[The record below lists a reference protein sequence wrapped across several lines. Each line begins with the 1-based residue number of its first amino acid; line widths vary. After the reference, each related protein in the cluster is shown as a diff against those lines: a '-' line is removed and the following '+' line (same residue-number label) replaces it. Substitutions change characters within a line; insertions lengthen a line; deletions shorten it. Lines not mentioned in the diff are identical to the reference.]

1 MGELLSQVRVVTVV
15 LHQHVH
21 HPCDLQMCESK
32 HIEVIGLS
40 ETLVSELAVS
50 RKCLIVVQ
58 KGEIF
63 RIDFGAWNI
72 GCRRTV
78 LVVCSTL
85 CKNILGHLLAVNAD
99 MGHSE
104 ESELVD
110 WAILFMLRK
119 R

>member
-1 MGELLSQVRVVTVV
+1 
-15 LHQHVH
+15 
-21 HPCDLQMCESK
+21 
-32 HIEVIGLS
+32 
-40 ETLVSELAVS
+40 
-50 RKCLIVVQ
+50 
-58 KGEIF
+58 
-63 RIDFGAWNI
+63 
-72 GCRRTV
+72 
-78 LVVCSTL
+78 VCSTL

>member
-1 MGELLSQVRVVTVV
+1 
-15 LHQHVH
+15 
-21 HPCDLQMCESK
+21 MCESK
-32 HIEVIGLS
+32 HIEVVGLS

-50 RKCLIVVQ
+50 RKCFIVVQ
-58 KGEIF
+58 KREIF
-63 RIDFGAWNI
+63 R
-72 GCRRTV
+72 TV
-78 LVVCSTL
+78 RVVCSTL

-99 MGHSE
+99 MGYSE